1 MWKQTD
7 LKTKTMPDMQNY
19 DPEEWIDFMFDE
31 DAQND
36 DDMYNDND

>member
-1 MWKQTD
+1 ME
-7 LKTKTMPDMQNY
+7 PNMQNY
-19 DPEEWIDFMFDE
+19 DPDEFINFMFDD